1 MKYIYYNMLIWLLAS
16 CSFLEEYSQDTVY
29 VRGYQDLEELL
40 VGEGYM
46 SAYAANSLAYQW
58 GYYPYIHY
66 MQDETEECSSDFVN
80 SDYSRKDQ
88 IFGYY
93 TWQQRCGVNEQGTS
107 WADESRDWTKLY
119 YHVNIV
125 NNVIDLIDEQITS
138 SFSSLEN
145 LTLFTN
151 SVTACLNNAD
161 NVSISP
167 KSLEVSYNTIAH
179 PGPFSILVVFV
190 IPVSLIIGG
199 FIVWFRRRRR

>member
-119 YHVNIV
+119 YHVNID
-125 NNVIDLIDEQITS
+125 NNVFALIDEQSTS
-138 SFSSLEN
+138 S
-145 LTLFTN
+145 
-151 SVTACLNNAD
+151 D
-161 NVSISP
+161 D
-167 KSLEVSYNTIAH
+167 
-179 PGPFSILVVFV
+179 
-190 IPVSLIIGG
+190 
-199 FIVWFRRRRR
+199 

>member
-88 IFGYY
+88 IFGY
-93 TWQQRCGVNEQGTS
+93 
-107 WADESRDWTKLY
+107 
-119 YHVNIV
+119 
-125 NNVIDLIDEQITS
+125 
-138 SFSSLEN
+138 
-145 LTLFTN
+145 
-151 SVTACLNNAD
+151 
-161 NVSISP
+161 
-167 KSLEVSYNTIAH
+167 
-179 PGPFSILVVFV
+179 
-190 IPVSLIIGG
+190 
-199 FIVWFRRRRR
+199 

>member
-88 IFGYY
+88 IFGII
-93 TWQQRCGVNEQGTS
+93 RG
-107 WADESRDWTKLY
+107 
-119 YHVNIV
+119 
-125 NNVIDLIDEQITS
+125 NNVAAS
-138 SFSSLEN
+138 
-145 LTLFTN
+145 TN
-151 SVTACLNNAD
+151 KV
-161 NVSISP
+161 
-167 KSLEVSYNTIAH
+167 H
-179 PGPFSILVVFV
+179 PGPTKAATGRNF
-190 IPVSLIIGG
+190 IIM
-199 FIVWFRRRRR
+199 